1 MANIKCN
8 GKIETQ
14 NLEVQSVLA
23 ENINA
28 NSLSASTIT
37 SPSLSA
43 DVVNTNAINMEDT
56 SITSNE
62 NILNLNALNGV
73 NINSKPAIALNNN
86 ATISATL
93 TLSGGTTTRTYTRDV
108 TIVDFKNFA
117 VVSVT
122 GKIDPA
128 YASKQDTWTDFILNI
143 SKDALASIQGRGFT
157 KAIPLSF
164 SLVQADGSPGNDYTN
179 SQVQYM
185 TSMVYSDS
193 DGVNINFSWK
203 RYYSENNANHNLC
216 ASMLIV

>member
-8 GKIETQ
+8 GKIEAQ
-14 NLEVQSVLA
+14 DIEVQSVLA
-23 ENINA
+23 ENINTSSLNA
-28 NSLSASTIT
+28 NTMT
-37 SPSLSA
+37 SPSVSVEILN
-43 DVVNTNAINMEDT
+43 VNEIN
-56 SITSNE
+56 IE
-62 NILNLNALNGV
+62 NISVVPSGNSLNLNASTGV
-73 NINSKPAIALNNN
+73 NINSKPAIVLNNN
-86 ATISATL
+86 ITISSVLTL
-93 TLSGGTTTRTYTRDV
+93 TGGTTTRTYTRDV

-117 VVSVT
+117 IVSVT

-164 SLVQADGSPGNDYTN
+164 SLVQADGAPGNDYTN

-185 TSMVYSDS
+185 TSMGYSDS
-193 DGVNINFSWK
+193 AGANINFSWK
-203 RYYSENNANHNLC
+203 RYYSENTANHNLC